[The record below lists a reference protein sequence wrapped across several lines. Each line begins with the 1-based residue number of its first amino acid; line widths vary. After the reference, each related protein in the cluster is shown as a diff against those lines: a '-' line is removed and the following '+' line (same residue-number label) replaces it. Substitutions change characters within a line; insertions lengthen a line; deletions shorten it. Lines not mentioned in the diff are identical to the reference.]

1 MTTFSFPLILSQTN
15 MKNAIKMC
23 NILSNLCLQTIG
35 EKAEVMELLQRY
47 KQGAILNGIV
57 TSLKLWKS

>member
-1 MTTFSFPLILSQTN
+1 

-23 NILSNLCLQTIG
+23 NVLSNLCLQTIG